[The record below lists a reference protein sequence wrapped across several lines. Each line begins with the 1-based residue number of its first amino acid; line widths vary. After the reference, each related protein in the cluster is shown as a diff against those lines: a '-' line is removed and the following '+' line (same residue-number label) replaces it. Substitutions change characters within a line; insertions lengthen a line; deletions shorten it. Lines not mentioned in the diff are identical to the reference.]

1 MQNGNMDFRVVQN
14 LRSQVMALRAKNT
27 ALKVRL
33 ARACSS
39 SGTLPPAGS
48 MVEELPSYNAE
59 EIPTLRLHAHVVKGF
74 GRGAKE
80 LGFPTANMDRK
91 CVGNLD
97 HVTPGVYFG
106 WATVD
111 GTGPYKAVSS
121 VGINPFYKDV
131 EEKTVEPHLLH
142 TFEDDFY
149 GADMRLVLCGFL
161 RPEWNFP
168 SLEALIS
175 AIENDISVA
184 SAALDDKSRVFQK
197 FEVDKIFRD

>member
-1 MQNGNMDFRVVQN
+1 MHSGNLDCRLVQN
-14 LRSQVMALRAKNT
+14 LRSEVVALRAKNT
-27 ALKVRL
+27 ALKAQL
-33 ARACSS
+33 AHTSSS
-39 SGTLPPAGS
+39 SGALPPAGS
-48 MVEELPSYNAE
+48 MVEELPSYDAE
-59 EIPTLRLHAHVVKGF
+59 EMPTLRLHAHVVKGF

-91 CVGNLD
+91 CVGSLD
-97 HVTPGVYFG
+97 HVAPGVYFG

-168 SLEALIS
+168 SLEALIA

-184 SAALDDKSRVFQK
+184 SAALDDGSRGFQK
-197 FEVDKIFRD
+197 FEADEIFST